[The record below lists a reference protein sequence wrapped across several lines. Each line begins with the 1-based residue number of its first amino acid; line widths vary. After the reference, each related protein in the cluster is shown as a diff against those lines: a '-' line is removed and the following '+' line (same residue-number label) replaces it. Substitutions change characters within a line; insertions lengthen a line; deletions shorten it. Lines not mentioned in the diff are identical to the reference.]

1 MVKMAEFE
9 ELLVAIRNNL
19 HLRGHWL
26 ESGEIQIGD
35 ELWTYK
41 FQRLKRKSK
50 KSNDVLE
57 NKS

>member
-1 MVKMAEFE
+1 MAEFE